1 MKILYVL
8 EHYSPHKGG
17 VERLFQS
24 IAENL
29 QKENH
34 QVTVI
39 TTQLQSAHSS
49 DELLNG
55 VRVIRLP
62 LRNRFLFTFFS
73 IPFVIYYALK
83 HDIIHTT
90 SYNAAFP
97 AFIASFFCRKKCII
111 TFHEV
116 WDNLWWNIPYYNIGR
131 KTLFY
136 VFEKIILALPFD
148 QYIAVSD
155 ATKNAL
161 IKAGVDS
168 RKITR
173 IYNGIN
179 YDSFVSYKHESPQT
193 PTICYYGRLG
203 VSKGLNDLLEAL
215 KHINSRY
222 KLLLIIPKHPTFI
235 YKQIIKKI
243 EQNQLSDKT
252 MMKHDLSDVELFNTI
267 SKTSFV
273 VIPSWSE
280 GFCFNAVECA
290 AMHIPVVASANT
302 ALLETVS
309 GYHMYIE
316 NNDLNSAIEKAL
328 QNNWQQSETKH
339 FRLVETVA
347 AYKNVYEK
355 IYYSIKN

>member
-8 EHYSPHKGG
+8 EHYAPHKGG

-24 IAENL
+24 VAENL

-73 IPFVIYYALK
+73 IPFVIYQALK

-97 AFIASFFCRKKCII
+97 AFFAALFCRKKCII

-116 WDNLWWNIPYYNIGR
+116 WDHLWWNIPYYYIGR

-136 VFEKIILALPFD
+136 LFEKIILALPFN
-148 QYIAVSD
+148 QYIAVSE

-161 IKAGVDS
+161 IKSGVDN
-168 RKITR
+168 RKILR
-173 IYNGIN
+173 IYNGIDYN
-179 YDSFVSYKHESPQT
+179 SFAPYIHEAPQT

-203 VSKGLNDLLEAL
+203 VSKGLNELIEAL
-215 KHINSRY
+215 QLITSRY

-235 YKQIIKKI
+235 YKQIIKKL
-243 EQNQLSDKT
+243 EQNQLMDKT
-252 MMKHDLSDVELFNTI
+252 IIKHDLSDKELFSTI

-302 ALLETVS
+302 ALLETIS
-309 GYHMYIE
+309 GKHIFIE
-316 NNDLNSAIEKAL
+316 NKDLKLAIEKAL
-328 QNNWQQSETKH
+328 QYQWHESEIKYFHLTDT
-339 FRLVETVA
+339 VE
-347 AYKNVYEK
+347 AYKKVYEK
-355 IYYSIKN
+355 IY